1 MRGIRF
7 QGEVTGWLRLWTRD
21 ARVWPVRCVH
31 IRRVPEKTDR
41 GIREDV
47 KRKSKPKSENDFVE
61 TGLSLALVGKPNV
74 GKSTIY
80 NRLVDSA
87 AVRGHKSIVHPEP
100 GVTRDVIYGEAVLHD
115 LRFLVFDTA
124 GLEESIVDTKA
135 RAKITSFFDIKAV
148 SGLMAMDDS
157 EIYRALYR
165 DMALKTALAV
175 EKADAVLH
183 VVDAREGMSE
193 VDKDIARWLLS
204 IHKPDRLVLVANKYD
219 SKLAEQNFHDFY
231 ELGLGEPVPLA
242 AAQGLG
248 LADLYTRLS
257 GVFEYRLKEKAELQL
272 IDDPSKAVQT
282 EANAP
287 SQGSESGLDQARGNS
302 PELAADSKKMRL
314 EVERKREKRTEDEK
328 KTTQFVEEKELDVDL
343 PNLVH
348 GSEKWQQAMDDT
360 ERDILVSIVG
370 RPNVGKSTLVNKLIG
385 KVAMRSLEW
394 FRSNR
399 FARQFLNVTLALF

>member
-282 EANAP
+282 V
-287 SQGSESGLDQARGNS
+287 R
-302 PELAADSKKMRL
+302 
-314 EVERKREKRTEDEK
+314 
-328 KTTQFVEEKELDVDL
+328 
-343 PNLVH
+343 
-348 GSEKWQQAMDDT
+348 
-360 ERDILVSIVG
+360 
-370 RPNVGKSTLVNKLIG
+370 
-385 KVAMRSLEW
+385 
-394 FRSNR
+394 
-399 FARQFLNVTLALF
+399 